1 MVSAN
6 PDPELREWLRWDSE
20 SGRTPCFVR
29 IVAEAGNL
37 PSQFRRVL
45 EAPIYA
51 CASECALLCPVLV
64 ELNPIAVV
72 GANSHSAGGVS
83 HPVLRF

>member
-1 MVSAN
+1 MKSAST
-6 PDPELREWLRWDSE
+6 DLELRDWLRWASE
-20 SGRTPCFVR
+20 SGNTPMFVR
-29 IVAEAGNL
+29 AMAEAGNL
-37 PSQFRRVL
+37 AFQFRRVL